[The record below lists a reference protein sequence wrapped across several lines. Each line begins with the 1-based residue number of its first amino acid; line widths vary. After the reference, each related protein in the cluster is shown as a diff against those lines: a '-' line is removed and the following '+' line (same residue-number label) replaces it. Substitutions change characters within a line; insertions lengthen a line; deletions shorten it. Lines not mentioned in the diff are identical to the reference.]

1 MPPGPGGPGAS
12 ERRVNPGL
20 AGGAARGRL
29 HRPATRRSVA
39 HAQPQ
44 LRVQGAIR
52 LPVCH
57 MRAAEHQTRHNAR
70 AASAPRHGPCDG
82 ESARHRRGE
91 KDLRAPTAQARAA

>member
-1 MPPGPGGPGAS
+1 MPPGPGRQRAA

-20 AGGAARGRL
+20 TGGAARGRL
-29 HRPATRRSVA
+29 HRPGTCGSVA
-39 HAQPQ
+39 LAQPQ

-57 MRAAEHQTRHNAR
+57 VRAAEHQTGHNAR
-70 AASAPRHGPCDG
+70 AASAPRQRPCGG

-91 KDLRAPTAQARAA
+91 KDLRAATARPRAV